1 MLRNDIGKV
10 PRPLYLRRLLLSL
23 VLCYLPICLHLIC
36 IIKSP
41 QVILNVIV
49 YHGMTFDK
57 QKSAVGFVASG
68 EDGSSLVKYSIKVK
82 QDNLEPFMKALEA
95 LVPPQK

>member
-1 MLRNDIGKV
+1 
-10 PRPLYLRRLLLSL
+10 
-23 VLCYLPICLHLIC
+23 
-36 IIKSP
+36 
-41 QVILNVIV
+41 
-49 YHGMTFDK
+49 MTFDK

-82 QDNLEPFMKALEA
+82 QVNLEPFMKALEA